1 MNGFVPHERLAADTV
16 AVAELGL
23 CSVRLMNDRT
33 WPWLVLV
40 PRRADVR
47 EITDL
52 RETDRRLL
60 IEEIAV
66 ASRVLQSHYNPDK
79 INIGALGNLVPQL
92 HVHVI
97 ARFTDDPA
105 WPKPVWGA
113 QPPVPYAPA
122 ELDAAVA
129 ALRKAFGV

>member
-1 MNGFVPHERLAADTV
+1 MTGFVLHERLAADTV

-40 PRRADVR
+40 PRRPAAR
-47 EITDL
+47 EIIDL
-52 RETDRRLL
+52 GEADRRLL
-60 IEEIAV
+60 IEKIAV
-66 ASRVLQSHYNPDK
+66 ASRVLQTLHRPDK

-97 ARFTDDPA
+97 ARFTGDPA
-105 WPKPVWGA
+105 WPRPVWGV
-113 QPPVPYAPA
+113 QPPVPYAA
-122 ELDAAVA
+122 EELDTAVA
-129 ALRKAFGV
+129 TLRTALRV

>member
-1 MNGFVPHERLAADTV
+1 MTGFVLHERLAADTV

-23 CSVRLMNDRT
+23 CSARLMNDRT

-40 PRRADVR
+40 PRRAAAR

-52 RETDRRLL
+52 GEVDRRLL
-60 IEEIAV
+60 IEEIAA
-66 ASRVLQSHYNPDK
+66 ASRVLQTLHRPNK

-97 ARFTDDPA
+97 ARFTGDPA
-105 WPKPVWGA
+105 WPRPVWA
-113 QPPVPYAPA
+113 VQPPVAYAA
-122 ELDAAVA
+122 EELDAAVA
-129 ALRKAFGV
+129 TLRTALRI